1 MAIST
6 QTKGKRA
13 LRLYLGF
20 NAGVDAFLA
29 GGGAAPGA
37 TIFEVTRMPGDFSRD
52 QPGEGD
58 IDALDRGEVMF
69 DQAPILTDDAGMS
82 GSFTTYYTE
91 ETDPAALALL
101 DILNED
107 GFAAALNSVV
117 ANSERL
123 YCDIKRTYTHPG
135 NPADTH
141 GTVFRQCRLTYS
153 ESTSDP
159 TTISVNWK
167 SRETRP
173 SITF

>member
-1 MAIST
+1 MAVST

-20 NAGVDAFLA
+20 NTGANAFTA
-29 GGGAAPGA
+29 AGAAAAGA
-37 TIFEVTRMPGDFSRD
+37 TVFEVTRMPGDFSRD

-58 IDALDRGEVMF
+58 VDPLDRGEVMF
-69 DQAPILTDDAGMS
+69 DQSPILTDDAGMT
-82 GSFTTYYTE
+82 GSFTCYYTE
-91 ETDPAALALL
+91 ETDAAALALL
-101 DILNED
+101 DILNER
-107 GFAAALNSVV
+107 GFAAALPNVV
-117 ANSERL
+117 ANGERL
-123 YCDIKRTYTHPG
+123 YCDIKRTYTAPG

-153 ESTSDP
+153 ESTADP
-159 TTISVNWK
+159 VTISVNWK

>member
-13 LRLYLGF
+13 LRLFLGF
-20 NAGVDAFLA
+20 NVGVDAFLA
-29 GGGAAPGA
+29 NGNAAPGS

-58 IDALDRGEVMF
+58 VDPLDRGEVMF
-69 DQAPILTDDAGMS
+69 DQAPILTDDAPMS
-82 GSFTTYYTE
+82 GSFTAYYTE
-91 ETDPAALALL
+91 ETDAAALALL

-107 GFAAALNSVV
+107 GFAAALPSVI

-123 YCDIKRTYTHPG
+123 YCDVKRTYTHPG
-135 NPADTH
+135 NPADIH
-141 GTVFRQCRLTYS
+141 GVVFRQCRLTYS
-153 ESTSDP
+153 ESTADP

-173 SITF
+173 TITF